1 MMFVA
6 PILIVCVVQTPTPA
20 ELEFQRAVTTG
31 QQVAQLQHSLPLIN
45 QVVLVPDEATY
56 LDELS
61 KWSPEARWPV
71 LFDDNRLA
79 PMFIRRFRPEKI
91 WRRASVGVP
100 VKDFKLMAN
109 RVIAKAWGS
118 TASPA
123 VALKDRGIDPVGLVI
138 TKLTDPA
145 RIAGVALAAGR
156 GQPLRFI
163 KNWGTPGEVW
173 SEPETL
179 HHMAKAES
187 LVGEVGDSIKTIT
200 LCMSMP
206 PVAQYIHA
214 KENPV
219 ATTDV
224 IGRDKNGNRFA
235 WCGWIF
241 GSQKHSAYIA
251 ACSLFLPRTHYW
263 FCNTYPNNGVWEH
276 YGAGNME
283 EVMPQLGL
291 SFQLT
296 EGSLEALNQLDVGGI
311 STDVIIFTSKGNQDF
326 LELSNA
332 RVAPTWLPILKT
344 PAVVNFIHSWSLK
357 KPSDRLTV
365 GGTWLDRGAYAYVGS
380 SREPML
386 TAFVPPMESIRRMA
400 NFVPFLV
407 ASRWFADQGAYS
419 KPWRINTIGDPL
431 MICGP
436 NQATNRN
443 RFAALER
450 NDYTSVADEA
460 KLCLVQTTESPCDA
474 SFSRAVETAS
484 LMGNDALV
492 LQLWIA
498 ANEKK
503 VAGNL
508 TAKASLPSLFRKKAV
523 RSFLAAFRVLKK
535 PNRFDIDMLWHL
547 ALVLPDSA
555 TSLLIDNVRGVYAC
569 DDIRAIAPKI
579 TKTSG
584 NTGVL
589 TIIDKYITKARGRN
603 ERELKRMRKQY
614 GV

>member
-1 MMFVA
+1 MIFVA
-6 PILIVCVVQTPTPA
+6 PILIACISQTPTLA
-20 ELEFQRAVTTG
+20 ETEFQLAVTTG
-31 QQVAQLQHSLPLIN
+31 KKVVQLQHSLPLIN

-61 KWSPEARWPV
+61 KWSPKARWPV

-91 WRRASVGVP
+91 WRRTSIGTP
-100 VKDFKLMAN
+100 VKDFKLMAE
-109 RVIAKAWGS
+109 RVIAKAWGG
-118 TASPA
+118 TASAA
-123 VALKDRGIDPVGLVI
+123 VALKNQGIDPMGLVI

-145 RIAGVALAAGR
+145 RISSVALAAGR

-163 KNWGTPGEVW
+163 KDWGAPNEVW
-173 SEPETL
+173 SDAQTL
-179 HHMAKAES
+179 HHMSKAEA
-187 LVGEVGDSIKTIT
+187 LVREAGDSIKTIT

-206 PVAQYIHA
+206 PIANYKHA

-219 ATTDV
+219 ATTDL
-224 IGRDKNGNRFA
+224 IGRDKNGTRFA
-235 WCGWIF
+235 WCGWVF

-251 ACSLFLPRTHYW
+251 ACSLFLPRTNYW
-263 FCNTYPNNGVWEH
+263 FCNTYPNTGAWEH

-296 EGSLEALNQLDVGGI
+296 EGSIESLNQLVVGGI
-311 STDVIIFTSKGNQDF
+311 STDVTVFTSKGNQDY

-332 RVAPTWLPILKT
+332 RIAPTWLPILKT
-344 PAVVNFIHSWSLK
+344 PSVVNFIHSWSLK
-357 KPSDRLTV
+357 KPIDRFTV

-386 TAFVPPMESIRRMA
+386 QAFVPPMESIRRMA
-400 NFVPFLV
+400 NFVPFLI

-436 NQATNRN
+436 SQATNRKK
-443 RFAALER
+443 FAALER
-450 NDYTSVADEA
+450 SDCTSVGDEA
-460 KLCLVQTTESPCDA
+460 KLYLIQTTQTPTDA
-474 SFSRAVETAS
+474 SFAKAVETVS

-492 LQLWIA
+492 LQLWVTAIER
-498 ANEKK
+498 N

-508 TAKASLPSLFRKKAV
+508 TAKASLPSLFRKKV
-523 RSFLAAFRVLKK
+523 VGDFLTAFQVLNK

-547 ALVLPDSA
+547 SLVLPDSA
-555 TSLLIDNVRGVYAC
+555 TSLLIDNIRGVYAC
-569 DDIRAIAPKI
+569 DDIRAIAKKI
-579 TKTSG
+579 TKTRG

-589 TIIDKYITKARGRN
+589 TIIDKYLTKARGRN

-614 GV
+614 GG